1 MVILSNLT
9 SLSQSLQS
17 HHRCVSR
24 LPSSRLLPLLDQL
37 SPLTDDQRLEVS
49 GLVEVETTRLVCEI
63 IYPGTVSKYDSISR
77 EYSGYCP
84 VALLSGGGLLLPG
97 NPRLG
102 TLRQTSH
109 KHCQYLLVS
118 YGTFSTFIFITLVD
132 GFGPLD
138 FYI

>member
-1 MVILSNLT
+1 MSQDEMVVLSNLT

-24 LPSSRLLPLLDQL
+24 LPPSRLQPLLEQL
-37 SPLTDDQRLEVS
+37 TITTDDERLEAS
-49 GLVEVETTRLVCEI
+49 SLVEVDTTRLVCEL
-63 IYPGTVSKYDSISR
+63 IYPGTVSKYDSIPR

-102 TLRQTSH
+102 TLRQTSNT
-109 KHCQYLLVS
+109 QTLSDFSFL
-118 YGTFSTFIFITLVD
+118 TF
-132 GFGPLD
+132 
-138 FYI
+138 

>member
-1 MVILSNLT
+1 MVVLSNLT

-24 LPSSRLLPLLDQL
+24 LPSSRLLPLLEPL
-37 SPLTDDQRLEVS
+37 SLLTDDQRLEVT
-49 GLVEVETTRLVCEI
+49 GLVEVDTTRLVCEL
-63 IYPGTVSKYDSISR
+63 IYPGTVSKYDSLTR

-102 TLRQTSH
+102 TLRQTNTNTLSISH
-109 KHCQYLLVS
+109 L
-118 YGTFSTFIFITLVD
+118 TID
-132 GFGPLD
+132 PL
-138 FYI
+138 IMTMP

>member
-1 MVILSNLT
+1 MVVLSNLT

-24 LPSSRLLPLLDQL
+24 LPQSRLLPLLEQL
-37 SPLTDDQRLEVS
+37 NILTDEERLEES
-49 GLVEVETTRLVCEI
+49 GLAEVDTTRLVCELI
-63 IYPGTVSKYDSISR
+63 VPGTVSKYDSISR

-118 YGTFSTFIFITLVD
+118 FSTFSPFITLT
-132 GFGPLD
+132 
-138 FYI
+138 I